1 MLTDGDPPGICE
13 SCLNREAIDTPA
25 SEVAARNRQLR
36 YARSLGNPATMEDC
50 SRLDED
56 MATTVPDEE
65 RLLEAYAIIEDT
77 PEMEATITK
86 LRDLLNVDHL
96 VYHSS
101 KLGASPSVDPYIRL
115 TYPASWIKRY
125 LQMGYV
131 DVDPVVR
138 EGFLRTLPFDWSELK
153 IQSAAEA
160 SFLADALAHSVG
172 PHGFSIPVQS
182 KHGHRALFSISFSRS
197 EEEWKNFLKSTQ
209 PALIEIANR
218 VHRRVINEV
227 FGEDRPHLTPREL
240 ECLRWIARGKD
251 SSEIA
256 VILDIS
262 PHTARYY
269 LKSARYK
276 LDSVTSAQAVSKAV
290 KLGLLIE

>member
-1 MLTDGDPPGICE
+1 
-13 SCLNREAIDTPA
+13 
-25 SEVAARNRQLR
+25 
-36 YARSLGNPATMEDC
+36 
-50 SRLDED
+50 
-56 MATTVPDEE
+56 MATNGSEE
-65 RLLEAYAIIEDT
+65 DKLLQAYSIIENT
-77 PEMEATITK
+77 PDMEETIVK

-115 TYPASWIKRY
+115 TYPAAWIKRY

-131 DVDPVVR
+131 DIDPVLR

-153 IQSAAEA
+153 IQSPAEM
-160 SFLADALAHSVG
+160 SFLADALAHGVG
-172 PHGFSIPVQS
+172 PHGLSIPVQS

-197 EEEWKNFLKSTQ
+197 EDEWQHFRRNNL
-209 PALIEIANR
+209 PALIDIAHR
-218 VHRRVINEV
+218 IHRRVIGEV
-227 FGEDRPHLTPREL
+227 FGEDRPHLTNREL

-251 SSEIA
+251 TSEIA
-256 VILDIS
+256 IILNIS

-276 LDSVTSAQAVSKAV
+276 LDCVTSAQTVSKAV
-290 KLGLLIE
+290 KLGLLVM

>member
-1 MLTDGDPPGICE
+1 
-13 SCLNREAIDTPA
+13 
-25 SEVAARNRQLR
+25 
-36 YARSLGNPATMEDC
+36 MEDR

-56 MATTVPDEE
+56 MATQVSDEQ

-77 PEMEATITK
+77 PEMDATITK

-115 TYPASWIKRY
+115 TYPAFWIKRY

-131 DVDPVVR
+131 DIDPVVR
-138 EGFLRTLPFDWSELK
+138 EGFLRTLPFDWGELK
-153 IQSAAEA
+153 IQGAAEA
-160 SFLADALAHSVG
+160 SFLADALAHGVG
-172 PHGFSIPVQS
+172 PRGFSIPVQS
-182 KHGHRALFSISFSRS
+182 KHGHRALFSVSFSRS
-197 EEEWKNFLKSTQ
+197 EREWINFLKSTQ
-209 PALIEIANR
+209 PTLIEIANR
-218 VHRRVINEV
+218 VHRRVIDEV

-251 SSEIA
+251 TSEIA

-276 LDSVTSAQAVSKAV
+276 LDSVTSAQAVIKAI

>member
-1 MLTDGDPPGICE
+1 ME
-13 SCLNREAIDTPA
+13 E
-25 SEVAARNRQLR
+25 
-36 YARSLGNPATMEDC
+36 RSR
-50 SRLDED
+50 SDED
-56 MATTVPDEE
+56 MATRVPDEQ
-65 RLLEAYAIIEDT
+65 RLLEAYSLIENT
-77 PEMEATITK
+77 PDMEATITK

-131 DVDPVVR
+131 DIDPVVR

-153 IQSAAEA
+153 IQSAAEV
-160 SFLADALAHSVG
+160 SFLTDALAHGVG
-172 PHGFSIPVQS
+172 PRGFSIPVQS
-182 KHGHRALFSISFSRS
+182 KHGHRALFSISSSRS
-197 EEEWKNFLKSTQ
+197 EIEWINFIKSTQ
-209 PALIEIANR
+209 PTLIQIANR
-218 VHRRVINEV
+218 VHRRVIDEV
-227 FGEDRPHLTPREL
+227 FGDDLPHLTAREL

-251 SSEIA
+251 TSEIA
-256 VILDIS
+256 VILNIS
-262 PHTARYY
+262 PHTARFY
-269 LKSARYK
+269 LKSARFK